1 METSSAINAKE
12 TVASFIDA
20 LNKED
25 FNRARTYTADDM
37 KFVGVLGTRDGAD
50 AYFTDMEKMKL
61 KYDIRQLISEGS
73 DVCVQY
79 DIAMAGLTIFS
90 IGWYT
95 VEQGKIKLFKVLF
108 DPRPVLE
115 ASKK

>member
-1 METSSAINAKE
+1 METNTAVNAKE
-12 TVASFIDA
+12 AVTSFIDA

-25 FNRARTYTADDM
+25 FQQAREYAANDM

-61 KYDIRQLISEGS
+61 KYNILKLISDGNE
-73 DVCVQY
+73 VCVQY
-79 DIAMAGLTIFS
+79 DIDMSGTTIFS
-90 IGWYT
+90 MGWYT
-95 VEQGKIKLFKVLF
+95 VEQGKIKNIRVLF